1 MVCARNAHRAILSR
15 MTTHRSP
22 ARMRLPKGFSHLRPD
37 LGKILKDHRTGVKG
51 TVGPISQEALAAS
64 VGMTRAA
71 LSRIE
76 NGHTW
81 PQAQTLDNILHELD
95 MDWPQVA
102 VEGVSSAPSRRF
114 DGTRQGTRVFV
125 LCQQLRAERR
135 ALGWSLAEL
144 SRRSGVS
151 ASHLSRVERA
161 EAGKSGVFTWHH
173 DDLDCPREDRRVVF
187 SNKVLADLAAGRLR
201 EDEEE

>member
-1 MVCARNAHRAILSR
+1 M
-15 MTTHRSP
+15 P
-22 ARMRLPKGFSHLRPD
+22 QGFSHLRPD

-81 PQAQTLDNILHELD
+81 PQAQTLDRILYELE

-173 DDLDCPREDRRVVF
+173 DDLDWPREDRRVVF
-187 SNKVLADLAAGRLR
+187 SNRVLADLAAGRLR